1 MDNPALGLVAGGSK
15 NILSK
20 TNCLNLCL
28 AWVLTIFYFNGRILY
43 LYEYIIMYS
52 AKWSVLSQFIYFC
65 IMLTQI
71 GSNMSFLEFIQ
82 LTAEELLTDFN
93 VLKPETQFRTLPN
106 WSSLNALLLISKINE
121 KTGVFISS
129 ADLSELNTLED
140 IYTLIL
146 NKLDGVK

>member
-1 MDNPALGLVAGGSK
+1 
-15 NILSK
+15 
-20 TNCLNLCL
+20 
-28 AWVLTIFYFNGRILY
+28 
-43 LYEYIIMYS
+43 MYS

>member
-1 MDNPALGLVAGGSK
+1 MDNPALGLFGGSLPK
-15 NILSK
+15 KESK
-20 TNCLNLCL
+20 TNRLNLCCTW
-28 AWVLTIFYFNGRILY
+28 ALTIFYFYGRILY
-43 LYEYIIMYS
+43 FYGYIIMYLG
-52 AKWSVLSQFIYFC
+52 KLSVSSQFIYFC

-71 GSNMSFLEFIQ
+71 GSNMSFLEFTQ
-82 LTAEELLTDFN
+82 LAAEELLTDFT
-93 VLKPETQFRTLPN
+93 VLKPETQFRNLSN

-121 KTGVFISS
+121 KTGIFISS